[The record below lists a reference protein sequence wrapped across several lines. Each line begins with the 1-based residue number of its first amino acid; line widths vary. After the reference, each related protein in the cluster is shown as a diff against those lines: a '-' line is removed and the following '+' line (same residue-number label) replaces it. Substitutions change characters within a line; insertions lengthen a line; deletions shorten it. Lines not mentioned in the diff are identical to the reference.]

1 MNPAQEKAM
10 AFSQRKL
17 RVIYWIVTPLFLVL
31 QGWAATQYLTEA
43 PRMTATITGLGYPIY
58 FMKMLGVAKLLGI
71 LAIATGTSRPL
82 KEWAYAGFTFDVC
95 AAIVSHLSIGDS
107 FMVALVPL
115 AFLALQLS
123 SYFAWRQLRRRSF
136 SKRHYGF
143 GLPRERVA
151 SHA

>member
-1 MNPAQEKAM
+1 MF
-10 AFSQRKL
+10 FSQRKL
-17 RVIYWIVTPLFLVL
+17 RAIYWIVTPLFLIL
-31 QGWAATQYLTEA
+31 QGWAAMQELTEA
-43 PRMTATITGLGYPIY
+43 PRMAATITGLGYPIY
-58 FMKMLGVAKLLGI
+58 FMKMLGVAKVLGI
-71 LAIATGTSRPL
+71 LAIASGVSRPL

-107 FMVALVPL
+107 ALVALVPL
-115 AFLALQLS
+115 GVLVLQLS
-123 SYFAWRQLRRRSF
+123 SYFAWKRISQRRAF